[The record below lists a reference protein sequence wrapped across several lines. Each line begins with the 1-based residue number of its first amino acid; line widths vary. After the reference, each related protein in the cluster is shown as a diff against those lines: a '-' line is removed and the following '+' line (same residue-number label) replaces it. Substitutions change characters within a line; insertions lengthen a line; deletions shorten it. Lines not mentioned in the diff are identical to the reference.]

1 VHTGALPATMQA
13 IVQRRYGEVPE
24 DVLDVARLPIPTAG
38 PHEVLV
44 RVRAAS
50 VDRGTW
56 HLMAG
61 RPYLARAIGFGLRRP
76 KTPVPGLTLAG
87 IVEAVGTEVSAVS
100 LLRPGNEVF
109 GTGRGTFAE
118 FAVARADRLVVKPAN
133 VSFVDAATV
142 GDSGIT
148 ALQAIRDV
156 GKVRGGERVAI
167 LGASGG
173 VGTFAVQ
180 IAKAYGAHVTG
191 VASGAKLDLLRTIGA
206 DDVIDYRRED
216 FTDGTRRFDVVV
228 DIAGNRP
235 LRRLRRALTRN
246 GRLVVTGGENG
257 GPVLGGTERNMAAH
271 LLSPFVTQRLRAFV
285 IRNRAEDVATVGAL
299 IAEGVITPAV
309 DRTFALDEAA
319 AAVRYLVDGR
329 VRGKLVIAL

>member
-1 VHTGALPATMQA
+1 MHTSALPTTMQA
-13 IVQRRYGEVPE
+13 IVQRRYGEAPE
-24 DVLDVARLPIPTAG
+24 DVLDVARLPIPVAG
-38 PHEVLV
+38 PREVLV

-76 KTPVPGLTLAG
+76 KTPVPGLTVAG
-87 IVEAVGTEVSAVS
+87 IVEAVGAEISTFS
-100 LLRPGNEVF
+100 PGAEVF
-109 GTGRGTFAE
+109 GTGKGTFAE
-118 FAVARADRLVVKPAN
+118 FAVARADRLVAKPAN

-142 GDSGIT
+142 GDSGVT

-156 GKVRGGERVAI
+156 GKVRDGERVAI
-167 LGASGG
+167 VGASGG
-173 VGTFAVQ
+173 VGSFAVQ
-180 IAKAYGAHVTG
+180 IATAYGAHVTG
-191 VASGAKLDLLRTIGA
+191 VASGAKRDLLKSIGA
-206 DDVIDYRRED
+206 VDVIDYRRED
-216 FTDGTRRFDVVV
+216 FTDGTYHFDVIV

-257 GPVLGGTERNMAAH
+257 GPVLGGTERNLAAH

-285 IRNRAEDVATVGAL
+285 IRNRAEELATVGAM
-299 IAEGVITPAV
+299 IAEGSITPAV

-329 VRGKLVIAL
+329 VRGKVVIAV

>member
-38 PHEVLV
+38 PREVLV

-56 HLMAG
+56 HLMVG
-61 RPYLARAIGFGLRRP
+61 RPYLARVIGFGLRRP
-76 KTPVPGLTLAG
+76 KTPVPGLT
-87 IVEAVGTEVSAVS
+87 VGSSRRSAS
-100 LLRPGNEVF
+100 RYLL
-109 GTGRGTFAE
+109 
-118 FAVARADRLVVKPAN
+118 
-133 VSFVDAATV
+133 FVP
-142 GDSGIT
+142 
-148 ALQAIRDV
+148 AIRDV
-156 GKVRGGERVAI
+156 GMVRDGERVAI
-167 LGASGG
+167 IGASGG
-173 VGTFAVQ
+173 VGSFAVQ

-191 VASGAKLDLLRTIGA
+191 VASGAKPDLLRAIGA

-257 GPVLGGTERNMAAH
+257 GPVLGGTERILAAH
-271 LLSPFVTQRLRAFV
+271 RHA
-285 IRNRAEDVATVGAL
+285 A
-299 IAEGVITPAV
+299 PACV
-309 DRTFALDEAA
+309 RDPQPRRGRRHRWGIDR
-319 AAVRYLVDGR
+319 RGR
-329 VRGKLVIAL
+329 DHASR

>member
-1 VHTGALPATMQA
+1 MHTGALPATMQA
-13 IVQRRYGEVPE
+13 IVQRRYGEAPE

-38 PHEVLV
+38 PREVLI

-76 KTPVPGLTLAG
+76 KTPVPGLTVAG
-87 IVEAVGTEVSAVS
+87 IVEAVGAEVST
-100 LLRPGNEVF
+100 LRPGDEVF
-109 GTGRGTFAE
+109 GTGKGTFAE
-118 FAVARADRLVVKPAN
+118 FAVARADRLVVKPTN
-133 VSFVDAATV
+133 VSFVNAATV
-142 GDSGIT
+142 GDSGVT

-156 GKVRGGERVAI
+156 GKVRSGERVAI
-167 LGASGG
+167 VGASGG
-173 VGTFAVQ
+173 VGSFAVQ
-180 IAKAYGAHVTG
+180 IAKAYGGLVTG

-216 FTDGTRRFDVVV
+216 FTDGTRQFDVVV

-257 GPVLGGTERNMAAH
+257 GPVLGGIERNLAAH

-309 DRTFALDEAA
+309 DRTFRLDEAA

-329 VRGKLVIAL
+329 VRGKLVIAF

>member
-1 VHTGALPATMQA
+1 MHTGALPATMQA
-13 IVQRRYGEVPE
+13 IVQRRYGEAPE
-24 DVLDVARLPIPTAG
+24 DVLGVARLPIPTAG
-38 PHEVLV
+38 PREVLV

-76 KTPVPGLTLAG
+76 KTPVPGLTVAG
-87 IVEAVGTEVSAVS
+87 IVEAVGAEVST
-100 LLRPGNEVF
+100 LRTGDEVF
-109 GTGRGTFAE
+109 GTGTGTFAE
-118 FAVARADRLVVKPAN
+118 FAVARADRLVIKPSN

-148 ALQAIRDV
+148 ALQAIRDI
-156 GKVRGGERVAI
+156 GKVRDGERVAI
-167 LGASGG
+167 VGASGG
-173 VGTFAVQ
+173 VGSFAVQ
-180 IAKAYGAHVTG
+180 IAKAYGASVTG

-206 DDVIDYRRED
+206 VDVIDYRRED
-216 FTDGTRRFDVVV
+216 FTDGTYQFDVVV

-235 LRRLRRALTRN
+235 LQRLRRALTRN

-257 GPVLGGTERNMAAH
+257 GRVLGGIERNLAAH

-285 IRNRAEDVATVGAL
+285 TRNRAEDVATVGAL

-309 DRTFALDEAA
+309 HRTFSLDDAA
-319 AAVRYLVDGR
+319 AAVCYLVDGR

>member
-13 IVQRRYGEVPE
+13 IVQRRYGEAPE

-38 PHEVLV
+38 PREVLV
-44 RVRAAS
+44 RVRATS
-50 VDRGTW
+50 VERGTW

-76 KTPVPGLTLAG
+76 KTPVPGLTVAG
-87 IVEAVGTEVSAVS
+87 IVVAVGAEVST
-100 LLRPGNEVF
+100 LRPGDEVF
-109 GTGRGTFAE
+109 GTGTGTFAE
-118 FAVARADRLVVKPAN
+118 FAVARAERLVVKPAN
-133 VSFVDAATV
+133 VSFVNAATV
-142 GDSGIT
+142 GDSGVT

-156 GKVRGGERVAI
+156 AKVRGGERVAI

-173 VGTFAVQ
+173 VGSFAVQ
-180 IAKAYGAHVTG
+180 IAKAYGGARVTG

-216 FTDGTRRFDVVV
+216 FTDGMRQFDVIV

-235 LRRLRRALTRN
+235 LRRLLRALTRN

-257 GPVLGGTERNMAAH
+257 GPVLGGIERNLAAH

-285 IRNRAEDVATVGAL
+285 TRNRAEDVATVGAL

-309 DRTFALDEAA
+309 DRTFSLDEAA

-329 VRGKLVIAL
+329 VRGKLVIVF

>member
-13 IVQRRYGEVPE
+13 IVQRRYGEAPE

-38 PHEVLV
+38 PREVLV
-44 RVRAAS
+44 KVRAAS

-76 KTPVPGLTLAG
+76 KTPVPGLTVAG
-87 IVEAVGTEVSAVS
+87 IIEAVGVEVST
-100 LLRPGNEVF
+100 LRPGDEVF
-109 GTGRGTFAE
+109 GTGTGTFAE
-118 FAVARADRLVVKPAN
+118 FAVARADRLVAKPAN
-133 VSFVDAATV
+133 VSFVNAATV
-142 GDSGIT
+142 GDSGVT
-148 ALQAIRDV
+148 ALQAVRDV

-167 LGASGG
+167 VGASGG
-173 VGTFAVQ
+173 VGSFAVQ
-180 IAKAYGAHVTG
+180 IAKAYGALVTG
-191 VASGAKLDLLRTIGA
+191 VASGAKLDLLRTLGA

-257 GPVLGGTERNMAAH
+257 GPVLGGIERNLAAH

-285 IRNRAEDVATVGAL
+285 TRNRAEDVATVGAL

-309 DRTFALDEAA
+309 DRTFSLDEAA

-329 VRGKLVIAL
+329 VRGKLVIVF

>member
-13 IVQRRYGEVPE
+13 IVQRRYGEAPE

-38 PHEVLV
+38 PREVLV

-76 KTPVPGLTLAG
+76 KTPVPGLTVAG
-87 IVEAVGTEVSAVS
+87 IVEAVGVEVST
-100 LLRPGNEVF
+100 LRPGDEVF
-109 GTGRGTFAE
+109 GTGTGTFAE
-118 FAVARADRLVVKPAN
+118 FAVARADRLVAKPAN
-133 VSFVDAATV
+133 VSFINAATV

-167 LGASGG
+167 VGASGG
-173 VGTFAVQ
+173 VGSFAVQ

-191 VASGAKLDLLRTIGA
+191 VASGAKPDLLRAIGA

-257 GPVLGGTERNMAAH
+257 GPVLGGIERNLAAH

-285 IRNRAEDVATVGAL
+285 TRNRAEDVATVGAL

-309 DRTFALDEAA
+309 DRTFSLDEAA

-329 VRGKLVIAL
+329 VRGKLVIVF

>member
-13 IVQRRYGEVPE
+13 IVQRRYGEAPE

-38 PHEVLV
+38 PREVLV

-76 KTPVPGLTLAG
+76 KTPVPGLTVAG
-87 IVEAVGTEVSAVS
+87 IIEAVGVEVST
-100 LLRPGNEVF
+100 LRPGDEVF
-109 GTGRGTFAE
+109 GTGTGTFAE
-118 FAVARADRLVVKPAN
+118 FAVARADRLVAKPAN
-133 VSFVDAATV
+133 VSFVNAATV
-142 GDSGIT
+142 GDSGVT

-167 LGASGG
+167 VGASGG
-173 VGTFAVQ
+173 VGSFAVQ
-180 IAKAYGAHVTG
+180 IAKAYGALVTG
-191 VASGAKLDLLRTIGA
+191 VASGAKLDLLRTLGA

-257 GPVLGGTERNMAAH
+257 GPVLGGIERNLAAH

-285 IRNRAEDVATVGAL
+285 TRNRAEDVATVGAL

-309 DRTFALDEAA
+309 DRTFSLDEAA